1 MDSVSVSSSDSGSP
15 SDSEGLATPTH
26 TSDSQQN
33 KLSESSSCTSL
44 HSMDTNS
51 STASVSVIPTSPSFP
66 GPSCMHRRSI
76 SLTPLSSPS
85 QALAYNT
92 QAQDACIIRV
102 SLEHG
107 NGNLYKSILL
117 TNQDKTPAV
126 IARAMA
132 KHNLEVEPEEGY
144 ELVQVI
150 SEERELVIPDNANV
164 FYAMNTSANFDF
176 LLRVRG
182 SAGRPVQL
190 RSRCSSTLPRTQ
202 HRSSLSLRLSK
213 VTL

>member
-1 MDSVSVSSSDSGSP
+1 MDSVSVSSSDSSSP
-15 SDSEGLATPTH
+15 SDSEGLAPAH
-26 TSDSQQN
+26 SSDSQQN
-33 KLSESSSCTSL
+33 KLSESSSYTSL
-44 HSMDTNS
+44 HSMDTGS
-51 STASVSVIPTSPSFP
+51 STASGGTPVSPSHH
-66 GPSCMHRRSI
+66 GPPCTHRRSV
-76 SLTPLSSPS
+76 SLTPMPPSSPA
-85 QALAYNT
+85 QTPAYNT

-126 IARAMA
+126 VSRAMA
-132 KHNLEVEPEEGY
+132 KHNLEAEPEEGY

-182 SAGRPVQL
+182 SAGRAVQL
-190 RSRCSSTLPRTQ
+190 RSRCSSTLPRAQ

>member
-1 MDSVSVSSSDSGSP
+1 MTFIHEHFCGFP
-15 SDSEGLATPTH
+15 
-26 TSDSQQN
+26 Q
-33 KLSESSSCTSL
+33 LSESSSCTSL

-51 STASVSVIPTSPSFP
+51 STASCSVTPASPSLP
-66 GPSCMHRRSI
+66 GRPGTHRRCI
-76 SLTPLSSPS
+76 SLTPISPSSPS
-85 QALAYNT
+85 QSPAYNT

-117 TNQDKTPAV
+117 TSQDKTPAV

-132 KHNLEVEPEEGY
+132 KHNLEVEPEEGF

-150 SEERELVIPDNANV
+150 SEEKELVIPDNANV

-176 LLRVRG
+176 LLRARG

-190 RSRCSSTLPRTQ
+190 RSHCSSTLPRAQ

>member
-1 MDSVSVSSSDSGSP
+1 M
-15 SDSEGLATPTH
+15 
-26 TSDSQQN
+26 
-33 KLSESSSCTSL
+33 
-44 HSMDTNS
+44 
-51 STASVSVIPTSPSFP
+51 
-66 GPSCMHRRSI
+66 
-76 SLTPLSSPS
+76 
-85 QALAYNT
+85 
-92 QAQDACIIRV
+92 
-102 SLEHG
+102 SLEDG

-126 IARAMA
+126 ISRAMA

-150 SEERELVIPDNANV
+150 SEDRELVIPDNANV

-190 RSRCSSTLPRTQ
+190 RSRCSSTLPRAQ

>member
-1 MDSVSVSSSDSGSP
+1 
-15 SDSEGLATPTH
+15 
-26 TSDSQQN
+26 
-33 KLSESSSCTSL
+33 
-44 HSMDTNS
+44 MDTSS
-51 STASVSVIPTSPSFP
+51 STASVPMTPASPSLP
-66 GPSCMHRRSI
+66 GPTCTHRRSA
-76 SLTPLSSPS
+76 SLTPVTPGSPS
-85 QALAYNT
+85 QTPTYNT

-102 SLEHG
+102 SLEQG

-117 TNQDKTPAV
+117 TNQDKTRAV
-126 IARAMA
+126 ISRAMA

-164 FYAMNTSANFDF
+164 FYAMNTSANYDF

-182 SAGRPVQL
+182 TAARPVQL